1 MAERAERYGLRLAG
15 SHIVV
20 TASRSTPFADGGQA
34 ARQVE
39 SSMGPAAR
47 DVLVTTKDG
56 LLVSVAPDAPSV
68 VTKLVGQILEALG
81 SDASGRLGV
90 GRAHRGP
97 GGAVRSFEQAKN
109 ALEVGRRLHL
119 PGPVYWASDLLVYQV
134 LARDSAALADLVED
148 VLDPLRT
155 ARTGADT
162 LLETLSAYF
171 AGGQVATAAAA
182 QLKVSARTVTYRL
195 ARIRALTGYSVYNPQ
210 HNFTL
215 QVATL
220 GARLLGWPRAS

>member
-1 MAERAERYGLRLAG
+1 
-15 SHIVV
+15 
-20 TASRSTPFADGGQA
+20 
-34 ARQVE
+34 
-39 SSMGPAAR
+39 
-47 DVLVTTKDG
+47 VLVTTKDG
-56 LLVSVAPDAPSV
+56 LLVGVAPDAPSV
-68 VTKLVGQILEALG
+68 LTELVDRILETLG
-81 SDASGRLGV
+81 TDTSGRVGV
-90 GRAHRGP
+90 GRPHRGP

-109 ALEVGRRLHL
+109 ALDVGRRLHL

-148 VLDPLRT
+148 VLEPLRT
-155 ARTGADT
+155 ARTGPAT

-182 QLKVSARTVTYRL
+182 QLNIGVRTVTYRL
-195 ARIRALTGYSVYNPQ
+195 ERIRALTGYSVYNPQ

-220 GARLLGWPRAS
+220 GARLLGWPRGS